1 MWTCFTLF
9 LFVKY
14 LNEKTPKN
22 WKWKNVKKN
31 KRKNISHLLVNYLP
45 SFLIIISLLSSFKKK
60 TFLFFFFLSSR
71 VRSCLTQSQPSTA
84 QPRWTVW
91 EQPPPTWCRS
101 ELAPWPDTDAT
112 ATPWTSAPPA
122 WTVRPPTHTHTG
134 ARLTGDAW
142 RFPVTLPTNEGSGLT
157 VVTANANWRLSQMK
171 RPSFSLSS
179 ADVCCVC
186 VCVWRW
192 PSEVGAG
199 PAASHRGL
207 GLRWSGG
214 DCCHGGYRCCLP

>member
-1 MWTCFTLF
+1 MDVDVFHPVFICKIFEW
-9 LFVKY
+9 K
-14 LNEKTPKN
+14 KQKN

-45 SFLIIISLLSSFKKK
+45 SFLIIISLLSSF
-60 TFLFFFFLSSR
+60 FFLSPPGSDH
-71 VRSCLTQSQPSTA
+71 VSHSHSPAQLSQGG
-84 QPRWTVW
+84 
-91 EQPPPTWCRS
+91 RS
-101 ELAPWPDTDAT
+101 ESSHPLRGAGQSSHRGRIRTLQQPHGLQHHQPEQYDH
-112 ATPWTSAPPA
+112 P
-122 WTVRPPTHTHTG
+122 HTHTRALG
-134 ARLTGDAW
+134 STGDAW